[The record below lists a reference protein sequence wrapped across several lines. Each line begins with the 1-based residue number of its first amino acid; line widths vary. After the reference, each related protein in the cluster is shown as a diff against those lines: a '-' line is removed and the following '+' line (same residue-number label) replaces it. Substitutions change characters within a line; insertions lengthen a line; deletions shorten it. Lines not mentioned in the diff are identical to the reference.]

1 MLKQQEIQSYLA
13 SHLGEVLGIPDA
25 SARIMAAEPRQNRIA
40 SQPDL
45 FLGLAVEGR
54 DFRFVV
60 EIKQAIHLSEVR
72 HAIEQLKALVRQYP
86 GYLPLLI
93 APFLSRQ
100 KRGLCK
106 AEGVFYLDLS
116 GNLYIRVKGLYL
128 ERVSDQNR
136 FPRRQIKKNPFA
148 DRASLIIRMML
159 DNPKRAWGIREIAG
173 ASGINPGWVSQVVQH
188 LDELHY
194 VVRDPEGVRLVRPKD
209 ILDDWVNFYSYKN
222 NQSTAY
228 YCHAKGIPEI
238 LKQIAVLRIPKEI
251 RYSLTLHAGAWLVAP
266 HAVVHEVHIYA
277 DGDQD
282 QQKILSFWKEHL
294 KLEQAERG
302 ANFYL
307 LKPYYHRSAFYGMR
321 LIKGLNVVSDLQLY
335 LDLKHYPLRGEEQ
348 AEFLF
353 EKRLKSKLRQG
364 D

>member
-25 SARIMAAEPRQNRIA
+25 SARIIAAEPRQNRIA

-136 FPRRQIKKNPFA
+136 FPRRQIKKG
-148 DRASLIIRMML
+148 S
-159 DNPKRAWGIREIAG
+159 
-173 ASGINPGWVSQVVQH
+173 S
-188 LDELHY
+188 
-194 VVRDPEGVRLVRPKD
+194 
-209 ILDDWVNFYSYKN
+209 
-222 NQSTAY
+222 
-228 YCHAKGIPEI
+228 
-238 LKQIAVLRIPKEI
+238 RITVGPPVI
-251 RYSLTLHAGAWLVAP
+251 
-266 HAVVHEVHIYA
+266 
-277 DGDQD
+277 
-282 QQKILSFWKEHL
+282 
-294 KLEQAERG
+294 
-302 ANFYL
+302 
-307 LKPYYHRSAFYGMR
+307 
-321 LIKGLNVVSDLQLY
+321 
-335 LDLKHYPLRGEEQ
+335 
-348 AEFLF
+348 
-353 EKRLKSKLRQG
+353 
-364 D
+364 